1 MTLSP
6 VVAQF
11 IPTDCCETGA
21 CASET
26 AAVAAGA
33 VPEVQLVP
41 PGAAAAALGYT
52 TVWIS
57 VLATLLKWNTDG
69 VSATSIANSAF
80 FK

>member
-1 MTLSP
+1 MKRGP
-6 VVAQF
+6 
-11 IPTDCCETGA
+11 
-21 CASET
+21 ASET
-26 AAVAAGA
+26 AAVAAGT
-33 VPEVQLVP
+33 VPKVRLVP
-41 PGAAAAALGYT
+41 PGASAALGYT